1 MKDIEVTLQTETH
14 YINNIAYNPQVFIK
28 VYDYYFPRV
37 YNYIYYRCSNEII
50 CDDLTSEVFER
61 ALVNIHTFDPKK
73 GKFGTWIFAIARNV
87 VNNHFRLL
95 KVKKYLSIDTLFK
108 NKTIKAHEPNPEHN
122 VINRETNQELIDA
135 INTLDQRER
144 DILGLKFA
152 SQMTN
157 RKISKVTGLTES
169 NVGVI
174 LYRAIKKL
182 RILLDT

>member
-1 MKDIEVTLQTETH
+1 MKDIEVTLETETH
-14 YINNIAYNPQVFIK
+14 YINNIEYNPQVFINA
-28 VYDYYFPRV
+28 YDYYFPRI
-37 YNYIYYRCSNEII
+37 YNYIFYRCLNEII

-61 ALVNIHTFDPKK
+61 ALANIHTFDPQK

-95 KVKKYLSIDTLFK
+95 KVKKYLSIDALFK
-108 NKTIKAHEPNPEHN
+108 NKTIEAHEPNPEHK
-122 VINRETNQELIDA
+122 VIYRETNQELIDA
-135 INTLDQRER
+135 INTLNQRER